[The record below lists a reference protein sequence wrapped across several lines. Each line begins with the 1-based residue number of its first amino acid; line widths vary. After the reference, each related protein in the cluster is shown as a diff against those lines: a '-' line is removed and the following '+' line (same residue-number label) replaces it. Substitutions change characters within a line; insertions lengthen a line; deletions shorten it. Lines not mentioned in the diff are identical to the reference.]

1 MKTRLPPSEILRRN
15 SLLFGILLCIFLA
28 AVYPKLGSKEG
39 PLKTEIT
46 VKYGAVCLIFLI
58 SGLSLKTDTIFYTFQ
73 QYELHTFVQ
82 LFTFLFIPALV
93 QVLVKVL
100 EVFGVNHWILKG

>member
-1 MKTRLPPSEILRRN
+1 MKNRIPPSEVLRKN

-39 PLKTEIT
+39 PLKTEYS
-46 VKYGAVCLIFLI
+46 VKYGAICLIFLI

-73 QYELHTFVQ
+73 QYELHLFVQ
-82 LFTFLFIPALV
+82 VFTFFFVPIFMQILIKIFEI
-93 QVLVKVL
+93 
-100 EVFGVNHWILKG
+100 FGVNHWILKG